1 MAKYRNVHMS
11 FWTDSKVADEFSP
24 EDKYFYL
31 YLLTNPLTTLTGCY
45 EISKKQMSI
54 DTGYSR
60 ETVDKLI
67 ERLDRVHGVIK
78 YSPTT
83 KEILILHWGKYNWTT
98 SPKLRHCVEEQL
110 KIIKDAS
117 FKNYVEGL
125 FTGDTVSIPYQYGS
139 DTSDSLVSDSLV
151 SDTKK
156 DDPAEKVNELFE
168 ELWKLYPRKEG
179 KSSISKSKK
188 LEIYKVGRDKMLKAL
203 ELFNGEMKTR
213 DKQYIPYGSTFFNT
227 SYKDYIDKL
236 EEAKS
241 KYKPPKEEIIDPE
254 EEARQKA
261 WEEGFHDA

>member
-11 FWTDSKVADEFSP
+11 FWTDSKISEDFSP

-45 EISKKQMSI
+45 EISRKQMSI

-67 ERLDRVHGVIK
+67 DRLDKVHGVIK
-78 YSPTT
+78 YSTST

-110 KIIKDAS
+110 KIIKDRN
-117 FKNYVEGL
+117 FRKYVEDCFSGN
-125 FTGDTVSIPYQYGS
+125 TVSIPYQYGS

-151 SDTKK
+151 SDS
-156 DDPAEKVNELFE
+156 EQKVFELFE
-168 ELWKLYPRKEG
+168 ELWKLYPRKDG

-188 LEIYKVGRDKMLKAL
+188 KEIYKVGREKMLKAL
-203 ELFNGEMKTR
+203 EMFNSDMKGR

-227 SYKDYIDKL
+227 TYKDYVEKVEYIKPKEPEPEVDL
-236 EEAKS
+236 EEA
-241 KYKPPKEEIIDPE
+241 
-254 EEARQKA
+254 ARQKA